1 MELFLDTADVAAIKE
16 LNELLK
22 VDGVTTNP
30 SIITKSGKPFDVVM
44 QEIIEA
50 LGEDQKLFVQVLAT
64 DVDGIIEDAKFICGL
79 RKRNTYVKIP
89 VTHAGLKAIKACKE
103 LGLPVLATAI
113 YSADQAFMAALSGA
127 DYLAPYVN
135 RMDNFGDG
143 IENVK
148 DLLQMIEK
156 NQMNTKVVAASFKNT
171 KQVHQ
176 LLVAG
181 IQAVTIPVD
190 VAYNLIDHP
199 GTESAVE
206 TFTKDWQNAYD
217 KTSLL

>member
-44 QEIIEA
+44 QEIIEV
-50 LGEDQKLFVQVLAT
+50 LSEDQKLFVQVLAT

-79 RKRNTYVKIP
+79 RKKNTYVKIP

-156 NQMNTKVVAASFKNT
+156 NHMDTKVVAASFKNT

-176 LLVAG
+176 LLVSG

-206 TFTKDWQNAYD
+206 TFMKDWQNAYD

>member
-44 QEIIEA
+44 QEIIEV
-50 LGEDQKLFVQVLAT
+50 LSEDQKLFVQVLAT

-79 RKRNTYVKIP
+79 RKKNTYVKIP

-156 NQMNTKVVAASFKNT
+156 NHMDTKVVAASFKNT

-176 LLVAG
+176 LLVSG